1 MTSNDEHPHPQPET
15 LNHDD
20 GPPDGYEA
28 DYFKWRSR
36 MNRRRRFRQQA
47 SAPHEQED
55 PRREDSAGAPDGQ
68 P

>member
-1 MTSNDEHPHPQPET
+1 MTEHPHPQSET

-36 MNRRRRFRQQA
+36 MNRRRHFRQQA
-47 SAPHEQED
+47 SARRGQDD
-55 PRREDSAGAPDGQ
+55 PRRENGHGTPGVQ